1 MFDKYQAVELPA
13 QANAGSLKSR
23 GVADKRMAGEVAV
36 FGIAV
41 GERARAYPLDTIAKA
56 GLLHDMID
64 GGPAVILWLDKTKT
78 AAAYRPIA
86 SPPKTIK
93 ADQRKVTLER
103 DGKLVS
109 APFRDKETGSHWD
122 IAGRAVD
129 GELKGWTLEW
139 LDGVEVKWF
148 AWAAEY
154 PKSTIYDPKKQD
166 AAKPIVKDALKEI
179 TGSAEFLR
187 AVPKKFGKLQS
198 VDKGKRSVT
207 VVFEGD
213 KEASTWTLTPDA
225 EIKILGWWGRLEDLT
240 PALNNEKVRDQPRV
254 WAWFK
259 VDRAKKPVAIFML
272 ADDLSEQDIH
282 GDGLTIKSI
291 DEKRIV
297 FTFGKDKTRE
307 VNRQQSIDS
316 RDPKRPEAKEL
327 KPGVRV
333 FLRQAVTT
341 AVYGNE
347 ILDRAG
353 LEAYR
358 ANQKKR
364 LRLVWLEDGLPGTV
378 GLLHLYSGEVDV
390 ILDHEAIRWGRSLVP
405 GSKVELAATPPIN
418 AVVKSVTAQ
427 REKTQV
433 RLVVKSFDL
442 AEINMGQRVHLKM
455 PAPSAEVEND
465 VAPPGI
471 DLPKTKEERID
482 WFLANTYCICGI
494 GGDGCTGH
502 FYTLASCNPN
512 GCGAPNMTRKYIATK
527 IDDGWTNRAIFDALL
542 KQRGPQMLRPHLLP

>member
-1 MFDKYQAVELPA
+1 M
-13 QANAGSLKSR
+13 
-23 GVADKRMAGEVAV
+23 
-36 FGIAV
+36 
-41 GERARAYPLDTIAKA
+41 
-56 GLLHDMID
+56 
-64 GGPAVILWLDKTKT
+64 
-78 AAAYRPIA
+78 
-86 SPPKTIK
+86 
-93 ADQRKVTLER
+93 
-103 DGKLVS
+103 
-109 APFRDKETGSHWD
+109 
-122 IAGRAVD
+122 
-129 GELKGWTLEW
+129 
-139 LDGVEVKWF
+139 
-148 AWAAEY
+148 
-154 PKSTIYDPKKQD
+154 
-166 AAKPIVKDALKEI
+166 
-179 TGSAEFLR
+179 
-187 AVPKKFGKLQS
+187 
-198 VDKGKRSVT
+198 
-207 VVFEGD
+207 
-213 KEASTWTLTPDA
+213 
-225 EIKILGWWGRLEDLT
+225 
-240 PALNNEKVRDQPRV
+240 
-254 WAWFK
+254 
-259 VDRAKKPVAIFML
+259 
-272 ADDLSEQDIH
+272 
-282 GDGLTIKSI
+282 
-291 DEKRIV
+291 
-297 FTFGKDKTRE
+297 
-307 VNRQQSIDS
+307 
-316 RDPKRPEAKEL
+316 
-327 KPGVRV
+327 
-333 FLRQAVTT
+333 
-341 AVYGNE
+341 
-347 ILDRAG
+347 DRAG